1 MEVLV
6 IKRYSELAEDIKP
19 IAMQNYTNEFCAYT
33 DPDEEV
39 TAEDIEENML
49 IFTSDGEIYGEY
61 RICDKCGAIMTEGY
75 IVFED
80 YYCSDECLH
89 KDYSQ
94 EEYERLY
101 EEYEDD
107 INCYVFWTQWH

>member
-19 IAMQNYTNEFCAYT
+19 IAMQNYIDGYCAYT
-33 DPDEEV
+33 DPDGEI
-39 TAEDIEENML
+39 TAEDIEENR
-49 IFTSDGEIYGEY
+49 IAFAPDGEIVGEY
-61 RICDKCGAIMTEGY
+61 RICSKCGDLMIDGY

-107 INCYVFWTQWH
+107 INNYVFYTQWY